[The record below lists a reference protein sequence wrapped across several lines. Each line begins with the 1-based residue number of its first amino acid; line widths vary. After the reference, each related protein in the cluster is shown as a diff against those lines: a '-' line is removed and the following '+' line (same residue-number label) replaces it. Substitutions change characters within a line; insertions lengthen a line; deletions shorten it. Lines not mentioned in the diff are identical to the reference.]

1 MKKQIFLGAIVI
13 LVVSL
18 AYASRKTVVVRTTIS
33 GQTKGNTEVRVS
45 EDPAPAGSDSL
56 VIIPGVNASYV
67 DIKVKDFAGNT
78 ESEERITVTGTCT
91 EQPVETQEVSD
102 DKIVEVSDDNGFYGV
117 Y

>member
-1 MKKQIFLGAIVI
+1 MEKGFKSFFAVLLFPIITIAGNRNIIVKQL
-13 LVVSL
+13 SQ
-18 AYASRKTVVVRTTIS
+18 SPQS
-33 GQTKGNTEVRVS
+33 HTEVRIS
-45 EDPAPAGSDSL
+45 ENPASEGSDSL